1 MSEIITKTHKPRVT
15 TYKLAGDDKLS
26 ALQQRAIELLLTGL
40 PTIRVCE
47 VLDITEITI
56 WRWKRQPDFITTYRE
71 AKREISARTREML
84 QEAATKA
91 VTRLF
96 ELMEDPET
104 PASIRFA
111 SARTILEMHFKG
123 IEVEDIQTS
132 IEELKQLLA
141 PSTS

>member
-1 MSEIITKTHKPRVT
+1 
-15 TYKLAGDDKLS
+15 
-26 ALQQRAIELLLTGL
+26 LLLDGK
-40 PTIRVCE
+40 PSVRVAE
-47 VLDITEITI
+47 ELSITQTTI
-56 WRWKRQPDFITTYRE
+56 WRWKQQTEFTVAYRE

-84 QEAATKA
+84 QEVATKA

-132 IEELKQLLA
+132 VEELKQLLA